1 MEILFLFSQNG
12 RRLRHVADVIDQV
25 AGEEDGIHPLRLGA
39 VQFAGQVFVAE
50 IGPDV
55 GVSHLRKGV
64 AFKSSG
70 EIFHI
75 DIVVLYFFSRISI
88 VSPIDANAKGNR
100 HSESP

>member
-50 IGPDV
+50 IGTDV
-55 GVSHLRKGV
+55 GVCHLRKGV

-88 VSPIDANAKGNR
+88 VGPIDTDAKRNH